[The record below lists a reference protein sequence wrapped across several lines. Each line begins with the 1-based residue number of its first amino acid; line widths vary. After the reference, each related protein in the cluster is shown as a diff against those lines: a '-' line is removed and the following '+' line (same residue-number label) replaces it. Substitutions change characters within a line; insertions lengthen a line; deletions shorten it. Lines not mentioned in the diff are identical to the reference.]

1 MKNIL
6 TFDEYN
12 VDISLSEGL
21 FTVDFI
27 YLLMEEEHRLGMEC
41 IDEGFS
47 NAGGVSRF
55 VPGKND
61 SELNNT
67 KIFAEGTKDFKY
79 YVQHLHKSDID
90 SINLYKL
97 GQLSIQKLLKH
108 PEEYK
113 LGKFTK
119 EKFDIDE
126 ESIDKFM
133 KRSAG
138 GICQGANVSRRGCCY
153 IFY

>member
-1 MKNIL
+1 M
-6 TFDEYN
+6 
-12 VDISLSEGL
+12 
-21 FTVDFI
+21 
-27 YLLMEEEHRLGMEC
+27 R
-41 IDEGFS
+41 GFS

-67 KIFAEGTKDFKY
+67 KIFPEGTKDFKY
-79 YVQHLHKSDID
+79 YVQHLPKSDID

-138 GICQGANVSRRGCCY
+138 GICRGANVSRRGGCY